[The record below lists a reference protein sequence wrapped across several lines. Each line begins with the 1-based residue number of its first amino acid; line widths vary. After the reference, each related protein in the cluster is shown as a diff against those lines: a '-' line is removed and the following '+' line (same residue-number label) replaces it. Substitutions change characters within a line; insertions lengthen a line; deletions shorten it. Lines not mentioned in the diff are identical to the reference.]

1 MRKRYILTE
10 SQLRRVIDSQV
21 KNHLNE
27 DILEEGP
34 KEWILAGLLTLSSL
48 AGLSQTKKTIE
59 YDPAKIEQ
67 AEKVQDMLENGEISE
82 DIFNQANIDLNRENL
97 EKLINVD
104 VEDATMDVYKTGS
117 KSVTKSKLKQDYVI
131 SGIKITND
139 TILPADSS
147 VFVTADTLEFGYS
160 SDASFVTGTYQVTKD
175 YTDSLNKVVNNIKN
189 SNGLITNVI
198 IISSTDREPI
208 KMTNEVLAQKRAE
221 AVKVVLD
228 SLTKKYSLGKYDVT
242 IETLPDRGPNIY
254 NRKMTSSERKDAREE
269 TAHHR
274 FVKVIIEYEVEIKTE
289 IPATVPEIIE
299 RYSFEL
305 VKAKEKQDIGTYKFG
320 KKTKPTKPEHKKPR
334 CKRVKI
340 KDKGL
345 TDCPL
350 DFSAQYD

>member
-67 AEKVQDMLENGEISE
+67 AEKVQGMLENGEISE

-117 KSVTKSKLKQDYVI
+117 KSMVKSKLSQGYTI
-131 SGIKITND
+131 SNIKITND
-139 TILPADSS
+139 TILPANSS
-147 VFVTADTLEFGYS
+147 VFVTDTLEFGYS
-160 SDASFVTGTYQVTKD
+160 SDASFVTGTFQLTPEYKSDLIKSVKEIETNGGKITKL
-175 YTDSLNKVVNNIKN
+175 T
-189 SNGLITNVI
+189 
-198 IISSTDREPI
+198 IISSTDKEPI
-208 KMTNEVLAQKRAE
+208 KMRNEVLAQKRAE
-221 AVKVVLD
+221 TIENIID
-228 SLTKKYSLGKYDVT
+228 SLGKYNIT
-242 IETLPDRGPNIY
+242 INTLPNSGPDVY
-254 NRKMTSSERKDAREE
+254 SKTMTSDERREARKQ
-269 TAHHR
+269 TSNHR
-274 FVKVIIEYEVEIKTE
+274 FVKVNIEYEVEVKSKE
-289 IPATVPEIIE
+289 PATVPEIIE
-299 RYSFEL
+299 KYSFEL
-305 VKAKEKQDIGTYKFG
+305 VKAKEKQDIGTYKFD
-320 KKTKPTKPEHKKPR
+320 KITKPSKPTHGKPKCKKVN
-334 CKRVKI
+334 VK
-340 KDKGL
+340 DRGL

-350 DFSAQYD
+350 DFSAQ